1 MRLGRRRLVL
11 SAAAL
16 APASVAGTAPVLAQ
30 PVRLERPR
38 TAIGILQ
45 NMKRAAADGLLL
57 DESFYAEAT
66 LKEAF
71 GAAQVA
77 FGRPVAG
84 YRLYGRLSG
93 FGVLFETA
101 RVGGSYREGGDFTF
115 SLSSS
120 PAAPS
125 DATPVEGRLQ
135 LVFARPTLAFD
146 DVEKVFGK
154 NWQRAPYPPEAG
166 AVPLHAE
173 RVHGGTAIVD
183 NLGEAPKTRWIMFAF
198 DPRALVQFAV
208 AGSR

>member
-1 MRLGRRRLVL
+1 
-11 SAAAL
+11 L
-16 APASVAGTAPVLAQ
+16 AE

-45 NMKRAAADGLLL
+45 NMKRAAAAGLLL
-57 DESFYAEAT
+57 DESFYAEAN

-120 PAAPS
+120 PVAPS

-154 NWQRAPYPPEAG
+154 NWQPAPYPPEAG
-166 AVPLHAE
+166 AAPLHAE
-173 RVHGGTAIVD
+173 RVHGGTAIVY
-183 NLGEAPKTRWIMFAF
+183 NLGEAPQTRWIMFAF
-198 DPRALVQFAV
+198 DPRALAQFAV
-208 AGSR
+208 AGAR

>member
-16 APASVAGTAPVLAQ
+16 AATAPALAG
-30 PVRLERPR
+30 PARLERPR

-57 DESFYAEAT
+57 DESFYAEAN

-71 GAAQVA
+71 AAAQVA
-77 FGRPVAG
+77 FGRPVEG

-93 FGVLFETA
+93 FGVLFETE

-115 SLSSS
+115 SLSSPS
-120 PAAPS
+120 VPS

-135 LVFARPTLAFD
+135 LAFARPTLAFED
-146 DVEKVFGK
+146 IENAFGTD
-154 NWQRAPYPPEAG
+154 WQPAAYPAAAG
-166 AVPLHAE
+166 AAPLHAE
-173 RVHGGTAIVD
+173 RVHGGTAIVY
-183 NLGEAPKTRWIMFAF
+183 NLGGMSKARWIIFAF
-198 DPRALVQFAV
+198 DPRAFLQFAV
-208 AGSR
+208 AGAR